1 MLKFILNKLPKRLLP
16 FAVVGAFG
24 FVLDASILS
33 RLIFE
38 FNWDHYTARIASF
51 GIALPFSWFLNR
63 IWTFRNQASDNR
75 SREYSVYV
83 VIQTA
88 GALLNFS
95 IYGSLVFASAF
106 AKQQPVL
113 PLAIASICAMLF
125 NFYAVRRFAFTGSA
139 ASEPAASAEP

>member
-1 MLKFILNKLPKRLLP
+1 MLKFVLRKLPNRLIP

-33 RLIFE
+33 RLIFD
-38 FNWDHYTARIASF
+38 FNWDHYSARVASF
-51 GIALPFSWFLNR
+51 GIALPFSWYLNR

-83 VIQTA
+83 LIQTC
-88 GALLNFS
+88 GAFLNFAV
-95 IYGSLVFASAF
+95 YGSMVFVSAF
-106 AKQQPVL
+106 AKQFPVL

-125 NFYAVRRFAFTGSA
+125 NFYAVRRFAFTGSRATGSA
-139 ASEPAASAEP
+139 ARNES